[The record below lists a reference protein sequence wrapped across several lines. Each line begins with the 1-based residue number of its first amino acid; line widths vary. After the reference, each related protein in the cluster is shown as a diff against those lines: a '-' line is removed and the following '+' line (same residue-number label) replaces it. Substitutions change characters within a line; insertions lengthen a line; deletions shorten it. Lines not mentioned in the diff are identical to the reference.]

1 MAIQIQS
8 VYYSSKINPDS
19 RLIIVIIIKI
29 HELHIIHVA
38 FCSHT
43 DTDTD
48 NSLF

>member
-19 RLIIVIIIKI
+19 RLIIIKI